1 MERDLVGYADKPPR
15 VTWPNGARVVI
26 SLVVNYE
33 EGAENLLQDGIGRRE
48 SWGDAMSP
56 VPADR
61 RDLAN
66 ESMLEYGSRVG
77 VWRFFRIFAKYR
89 VPPRSSR
96 VRSRSSGTPPSAA
109 PSRSRVTTSAAMA
122 TAGKSIT

>member
-33 EGAENLLQDGIGRRE
+33 EGSEYLLQVGIGRRE

-56 VPADR
+56 VPPDR

-66 ESMLEYGSRVG
+66 ESMFESGSRVG
-77 VWRFFRIFAKYR
+77 VCRHTSTMTSASLRA
-89 VPPRSSR
+89 PRSA
-96 VRSRSSGTPPSAA
+96 SAA
-109 PSRSRVTTSAAMA
+109 HAPSSMAGSRYDSARLGSM
-122 TAGKSIT
+122 